1 MNKITKFEI
10 YVLLL
15 ITIFSISTNSETNP
29 KQYQLTVVS
38 ESLWLWTGVAVSHE
52 DRIFANTPRWRPD
65 IPRSVVE
72 ILPDGKYKPFPNSE
86 WNVYNDSIDVAD
98 HFVCVQS
105 VYVDDENF
113 LWVLD
118 PANSMFRGAVIGGA
132 KLVKFDLT
140 TNQPVQTIIFDENI
154 VKPASYLNDVRVDT
168 KKKIAYI
175 TDSGIGGL
183 VIVDLKTQTARRL
196 LDNHYSTM
204 SEDVVL
210 TIEGEEWLFPGG
222 VKPQI
227 HADGIALDN
236 DGEYLYYHVLTGRH
250 LYRIKTEYLLDS
262 SLSPDELG
270 LKVEDMGITGASD
283 GLWYTSDGNVL
294 ISAIEENAVKVINA
308 NGKSDILIQSDK
320 LVWPDSFAEGS
331 DGSIYVTTTQL
342 NRNITDL
349 DPYRV
354 WKISRVE

>member
-1 MNKITKFEI
+1 MNKMVKLTI
-10 YVLLL
+10 YLF
-15 ITIFSISTNSETNP
+15 ISIIIISIAVNSDIKP
-29 KQYQLTVVS
+29 KEYRLTVVA

-65 IPRSVVE
+65 VPRSVVE
-72 ILPDGKYKPFPNSE
+72 VLPNGTYKPFPDAE
-86 WNVYNDSIDVAD
+86 WNVYNDSVDVAT

-118 PANSMFRGAVIGGA
+118 PANPLFRGAIVGGA

-140 TNQPVQTIIFDENI
+140 TNTPVQTIIFDESI
-154 VKPASYLNDVRVDT
+154 IRPASYLNDFRIDT

-183 VIVDLKTQTARRL
+183 VIVDLKTETARRL
-196 LDNHYSTM
+196 LENHFSTM

-210 TIEGEEWLFPGG
+210 TIEGNEWLFPGG

-227 HADGIALDN
+227 HSDGIALDN
-236 DGEYLYYHVLTGRH
+236 EGDYLYYHALTGRH
-250 LYRIKTEYLLDS
+250 MYRIKTEYLLDG
-262 SLSPDELG
+262 SLSPDDLG
-270 LKVEDMGITGASD
+270 LKVENMGKTGASD
-283 GLWYTSDGNVL
+283 GLWCTTDGDILISSIEDNSVKAFGADGN
-294 ISAIEENAVKVINA
+294 IKII
-308 NGKSDILIQSDK
+308 IQSDK

-349 DPYRV
+349 DPYRI
-354 WKISRVE
+354 WKISLTE